1 MALMVAYFL
10 TFVIMLTF
18 LDHSRLWYVGVF
30 FINKLV
36 LVMQK
41 GLAMTLIF
49 GQKNTKYIFSGF
61 VEGANCVADYTTVY
75 DKNMPKVD
83 IHLRFCVAVIFLCN
97 IGLYTMIFSI
107 LVIKTM
113 EKKSHNSFNPPL
125 KFGHRV
131 CPGVY

>member
-18 LDHSRLWYVGVF
+18 LDHSRLWYMYVGFF

-49 GQKNTKYIFSGF
+49 GQKNTKYIFSGY

-113 EKKSHNSFNPPL
+113 EKKKS
-125 KFGHRV
+125 
-131 CPGVY
+131 